1 MNSSPDIDAISF
13 FGKVLSANSFATL
26 VLLAV
31 GFAIWIVG
39 GNLLVIRHHRRLG
52 KPWFASLNPLSFPFK
67 NFNRAEWGTFLA
79 LLGSS
84 MACLLIAV
92 LLNEK

>member
-1 MNSSPDIDAISF
+1 MNGPPSLD
-13 FGKVLSANSFATL
+13 VLSFLEKVVYANSFVTL
-26 VLLAV
+26 VLLAT

-39 GNLLVIRHHRRLG
+39 GNLLVIRHLRRVG

-67 NFNRAEWGTFLA
+67 NFNRAEWRVFFVLLA
-79 LLGSS
+79 AS
-84 MACLLIAV
+84 MVCLLFAV